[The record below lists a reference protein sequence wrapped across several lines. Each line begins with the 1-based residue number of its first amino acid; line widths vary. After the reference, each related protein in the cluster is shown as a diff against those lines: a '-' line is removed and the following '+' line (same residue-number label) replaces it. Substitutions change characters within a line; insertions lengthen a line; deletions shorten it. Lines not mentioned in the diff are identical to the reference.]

1 MSGQVCPVMPTNKQG
16 IHPFHLSV
24 RDPVPVN
31 AANHGLPVCQLHSS
45 CHPRPSQAF
54 PETFPERRT
63 QAKNPKESLILEQ
76 TEWSN
81 HATIK
86 HKIRRQARRQASD
99 SSIPLP
105 CWLSSP
111 LPSWLFSC
119 QTTRQL
125 VCNSAKIQPCF
136 DFGPTFCVLFG
147 PVFRALSTR
156 KLGGQALG
164 PRSDHPSFFWA
175 LFCTFFGP
183 LPLQSFW
190 AQNGL
195 RSDRASI
202 LEFFFGPFFSSPF
215 NASRP

>member
-1 MSGQVCPVMPTNKQG
+1 MHSQDIPRERCVRSGMSGHANKQTA
-16 IHPFHLSV
+16 HPSIPSVRERSCSRQRWPASVHLST
-24 RDPVPVN
+24 
-31 AANHGLPVCQLHSS
+31 SS
-45 CHPRPSQAF
+45 CHPRLSQAF

-136 DFGPTFCVLFG
+136 DFGPTFCAFLGLFFEPVPPETLVARPWG
-147 PVFRALSTR
+147 PDPTI
-156 KLGGQALG
+156 
-164 PRSDHPSFFWA
+164 HP
-175 LFCTFFGP
+175 FFGP
-183 LPLQSFW
+183 CFARFS
-190 AQNGL
+190 GL
-195 RSDRASI
+195 HHWNP
-202 LEFFFGPFFSSPF
+202 FGPKT
-215 NASRP
+215 A